1 MSRWVN
7 TFVKYFYGFSLVS
20 GQVLLFIM
28 TGLIAF
34 DVFARAFIGRSTMI
48 SQDVSGYL
56 MVAITFLGLAHTLRE
71 GRHISVEILTR
82 KLSPHRQRQ
91 IEILVY
97 LLCIVFMAWLTW
109 TTSLPVV
116 DAYATGQV
124 AVTLS
129 ETPMWI
135 PLFFVPFGSGML
147 TLAFVI
153 EFVRKIGHLGYQG
166 ASGPG
171 SKADLGCEPPKGWGI

>member
-1 MSRWVN
+1 MRSTSSRPESAAERRAAGRP
-7 TFVKYFYGFSLVS
+7 GFQDWNVGGLTRSTKERKE
-20 GQVLLFIM
+20 GQIEPLGERIREVLLPLLAGVR
-28 TGLIAF
+28 TGLALHN
-34 DVFARAFIGRSTMI
+34 DRAHRRRR
-48 SQDVSGYL
+48 VCP
-56 MVAITFLGLAHTLRE
+56 GL
-71 GRHISVEILTR
+71 
-82 KLSPHRQRQ
+82 HRQRQ

-135 PLFFVPFGSGML
+135 PLFFVPF
-147 TLAFVI
+147 
-153 EFVRKIGHLGYQG
+153 
-166 ASGPG
+166 
-171 SKADLGCEPPKGWGI
+171 